1 MPRPKRPQP
10 LYTLTVRIDAECARA
25 LRMEAAGRRTPTTQG
40 RLLEELIRAHYQ
52 VAALPAACPDPT
64 PRLPRRE
71 EPPLRP
77 STPEELDALKA
88 RMDRAHISYAAIG
101 REFKITGD
109 AVREWF
115 GRGRNIPQA
124 RRSELEAL
132 ISRLEAQSTASRPK
146 RP

>member
-10 LYTLTVRIDAECARA
+10 LYTLTVRIDAECART
-25 LRMEAAGRRTPTTQG
+25 LRREAADRPTTQG
-40 RLLEELIRAHYQ
+40 RLLEELIQARYQ
-52 VAALPAACPDPT
+52 VAALPAAYPDPI
-64 PRLPRRE
+64 PQPPVRE
-71 EPPLRP
+71 EPPLHP

-88 RMDRAHISYAAIG
+88 RMQRAHISYAAIG
-101 REFKITGD
+101 REFHITGD

-124 RRSELEAL
+124 RRSELETIL
-132 ISRLEAQSTASRPK
+132 CRLETQALASPSK

>member
-1 MPRPKRPQP
+1 MPRPKRPQL
-10 LYTLTVRIDAECARA
+10 LYTLTVRIDAECAHA
-25 LRMEAAGRRTPTTQG
+25 LRMEAARRPTTQG
-40 RLLEELIRAHYQ
+40 RLLEELILAHYQ
-52 VAALPAACPDPT
+52 VAASPAAGPDLT
-64 PRLPRRE
+64 PQSSGSK
-71 EPPLRP
+71 EPHIRP

-101 REFKITGD
+101 REFNITGD

-124 RRSELEAL
+124 RRSELEAIL
-132 ISRLEAQSTASRPK
+132 CRLEAQSLGGRRK